1 MNPLRQGGAPLVA
14 AGIFL
19 SRLAGLVRQRVLSHY
34 LGLSLPADA
43 FNQAFRIPNFLQ
55 NLFGEGVLSASFIP
69 AYARLRAE
77 GRDEEAR
84 RLAGAVLGV
93 LSIAVAVLVALGITA
108 APWLVT
114 VLAPGFHGAT
124 RELTIDLVR
133 ILFPGVGFLVFS
145 AWCLSILNSHRKFFL
160 SYAAPV
166 LWNFAIILA
175 TIAAPSAGP
184 LETVVVWVAWGA
196 VAGGLLQLLIQLPAV
211 VALLQGLRPSLGRE
225 NAGLRTVLGNFF
237 PAFVTRGVTQISA
250 FVDGILASLLP
261 QGAVTAMANAQTL
274 YTLPVSLF
282 GMSIAAAELPEL
294 SAAVVHGDGGHA
306 ALRARL
312 EDGRRRV
319 AFFVVPT
326 VIAFLLLGDVVA
338 ALFFQTGRFTAD
350 DARYVWMILAGSAT
364 GLLATT
370 QGRLYNSVYFALHDT
385 RAPLRFATIR
395 VSLSIMLGYLAAVPL
410 PRLLELNPRW
420 GAVGITAAA
429 GVSGWV
435 EFVLLKRGLAAR
447 IGPEA
452 PRGSYPLR
460 LWGAAVSAGLVG
472 WLALILVGQRLGPVL
487 RAVAVLVP
495 FGLAYLLLAAAG
507 GIPLARRMIGGTGPR
522 P

>member
-1 MNPLRQGGAPLVA
+1 LTPRSQGGAPLVA
-14 AGIFL
+14 AGILL

-43 FNQAFRIPNFLQ
+43 FNLAFRIPNFLQ

-69 AYARLRAE
+69 SYARLRSE

-84 RLAGAVLGV
+84 RLAGAVLGI
-93 LSIAVAVLVALGITA
+93 LSIAVAILVALGITT

-114 VLAPGFHGAT
+114 LLAPGFEGPK
-124 RELTIDLVR
+124 RELTIELVR
-133 ILFPGVGFLVFS
+133 VLFPGVGLLVFS
-145 AWCLSILNSHRKFFL
+145 AWCLSILNSHRRFFL

-166 LWNFAIILA
+166 LWNCAIILA
-175 TIAAPSAGP
+175 TVLAPAAGP
-184 LETVVVWVAWGA
+184 LETVALWVAWGA
-196 VAGGLLQLLIQLPAV
+196 VAGGALQLLVQLPSV
-211 VALLQGLRPSLGRE
+211 LGLLSGLRPSLGRG
-225 NAGLRTVLGNFF
+225 NARIRTVLGNFF

-261 QGAVTAMANAQTL
+261 GGAVTAMANAQTL

-294 SAAVVHGDGGHA
+294 SAAAVAGEGGHA

-326 VIAFLLLGDVVA
+326 VVAFLLLGEVIA
-338 ALFFQTGRFTAD
+338 ALVFQTGKFTAA
-350 DARYVWMILAGSAT
+350 DARFVWMILAGSAI

-395 VSLSIMLGYLAAVPL
+395 VTLSITLGYLAAVPL
-410 PRLLELNPRW
+410 PRLLEVNPRW
-420 GAVGITAAA
+420 GAAGVTAAA
-429 GVSGWV
+429 GVSAWV
-435 EFVLLKRGLAAR
+435 EFVLLQRGLARR

-452 PRGSYPLR
+452 PRGSYPVR
-460 LWGAAVSAGLVG
+460 LWGAALLAGLAG
-472 WLALILVGQRLGPVL
+472 WLALTLTSDGLGPVA
-487 RAVAVLVP
+487 RAAVVLTP
-495 FGLAYLLLAAAG
+495 FGLTYLLGTAAA
-507 GIPLARRMIGGTGPR
+507 GIPLARRIIGRAGLR

>member
-1 MNPLRQGGAPLVA
+1 MNPSRRGGAPLVA
-14 AGIFL
+14 AGIVL

-34 LGLSLPADA
+34 LGLTLPADA

-77 GRDEEAR
+77 GREEEAR
-84 RLAGAVLGV
+84 RLAGAVLGILFLV
-93 LSIAVAVLVALGITA
+93 VAVLVALGITA
-108 APWLVT
+108 APGLVT
-114 VLAPGFHGAT
+114 VLAPGFEGEK
-124 RELTIDLVR
+124 RELTIRLVR
-133 ILFPGVGFLVFS
+133 VLFPGVGLLVLS

-160 SYAAPV
+160 SYSAPV
-166 LWNFAIILA
+166 LWNLAIIGA
-175 TIAAPSAGP
+175 TVAAPAGP

-196 VAGGLLQLLIQLPAV
+196 VAGGALQLLIQLPPV
-211 VALLQGLRPSLGRE
+211 GALVPGLRPGLGRG
-225 NAGLRTVLGNFF
+225 NPMVRTVLGNFF

-261 QGAVTAMANAQTL
+261 GGAVTAMANAQIL

-294 SAAVVHGDGGHA
+294 SAVAGAGESGHA
-306 ALRARL
+306 ALRTRL

-326 VIAFLLLGDVVA
+326 VVAFLLLGEVIA
-338 ALFFQTGRFTAD
+338 ALFFETGRFTAE
-350 DARYVWMILAGSAT
+350 DARYVWMILGGSAI

-395 VSLSIMLGYLAAVPL
+395 VALSIMLGYFAAVHL
-410 PRLLELNPRW
+410 PRLLDVNPRW
-420 GAVGITAAA
+420 GAAGITAAA
-429 GVSGWV
+429 GISAWV
-435 EFVLLKRGLAAR
+435 EFTLLQRGLVSR
-447 IGPEA
+447 LGPEPA
-452 PRGSYPLR
+452 RGSYSFR
-460 LWGAAVSAGLVG
+460 LWGAALLAGATG
-472 WLALILVGQRLGPVL
+472 WLALMLAGARFGPVV
-487 RAVAVLVP
+487 RAAMVLIP
-495 FGLAYLLLAAAG
+495 FGLVYLFATALA
-507 GIPLARRMIGGTGPR
+507 GIPLARRLIGRGAGAP
-522 P
+522 

>member
-1 MNPLRQGGAPLVA
+1 MKSPLRGGAPLVA
-14 AGIFL
+14 AGIVL

-69 AYARLRAE
+69 AYSRLRAE
-77 GRDEEAR
+77 GRDQEAR
-84 RLAGAVLGV
+84 SLAGAVLGILFLV
-93 LSIAVAVLVALGITA
+93 LAVLVALGITA

-114 VLAPGFHGAT
+114 VLAPGFEGPK
-124 RELTIDLVR
+124 RELTIQLVR
-133 ILFPGVGFLVFS
+133 VLFPGVGLLVLS

-166 LWNFAIILA
+166 LWNLAIIAA
-175 TIAAPSAGP
+175 TIAAPQGP
-184 LETVVVWVAWGA
+184 LEGVVLWVAWGA
-196 VAGGLLQLLIQLPAV
+196 VAGGALQLLVQLPSV
-211 VALLQGLRPSLGRE
+211 LSLVPGLRPGLGRA
-225 NAGLRTVLGNFF
+225 NPNVRSVLGNFF

-261 QGAVTAMANAQTL
+261 GGAVTAMANAQVL

-294 SAAVVHGDGGHA
+294 AAAAVAGEAGPR
-306 ALRARL
+306 LRSRL

-326 VIAFLLLGDVVA
+326 VVAFLLLGEIIA
-338 ALFFQTGRFTAD
+338 ALFFQTGRFTAE
-350 DARYVWMILAGSAT
+350 DARYVWMILGGSAI
-364 GLLATT
+364 GLLAST

-395 VSLSIMLGYLAAVPL
+395 VALSIMLGYFAAVHL
-410 PRLLELNPRW
+410 PRLLDVNPRW
-420 GAVGITAAA
+420 GAAGITAAA
-429 GVSGWV
+429 GISAWV
-435 EFVLLKRGLAAR
+435 EFILLQRGLVSR
-447 IGPEA
+447 LGPE
-452 PRGSYPLR
+452 PRRAGYSLR
-460 LWGAAVSAGLVG
+460 LWGAALLAGATA
-472 WLALILVGQRLGPVL
+472 WLALTLAGRRFGPEL
-487 RAVAVLVP
+487 RALMVLIP
-495 FGLAYLLLAAAG
+495 FGLVYLLATALA
-507 GIPLARRMIGGTGPR
+507 GIPLARRLIGRGAGAP
-522 P
+522 

>member
-1 MNPLRQGGAPLVA
+1 MKSPLRGGAPLVA
-14 AGIFL
+14 AGIVL

-69 AYARLRAE
+69 AYSRLRAE
-77 GRDEEAR
+77 GRDQEAR
-84 RLAGAVLGV
+84 SLAGAVLGILFLV
-93 LSIAVAVLVALGITA
+93 LAVLVALGITA

-114 VLAPGFHGAT
+114 VLAPGFEGPK
-124 RELTIDLVR
+124 RELTIQLVR
-133 ILFPGVGFLVFS
+133 VLFPGVGLLVLS

-166 LWNFAIILA
+166 LWNLAIIAA
-175 TIAAPSAGP
+175 TIAAPQGP
-184 LETVVVWVAWGA
+184 LEGVVLWVAWGA
-196 VAGGLLQLLIQLPAV
+196 VAGGALQLMVQLPSV
-211 VALLQGLRPSLGRE
+211 LSLVPGLRPGLGRA
-225 NAGLRTVLGNFF
+225 NPNVRSVLGNFF

-261 QGAVTAMANAQTL
+261 GGAVTAMANAQVL

-294 SAAVVHGDGGHA
+294 AAAAVAGEAGPR
-306 ALRARL
+306 LRSRL

-326 VIAFLLLGDVVA
+326 VVAFLLLGEIIA
-338 ALFFQTGRFTAD
+338 ALFFQTGRFTAE
-350 DARYVWMILAGSAT
+350 DARYVWMILGGSAI
-364 GLLATT
+364 GLLAST

-395 VSLSIMLGYLAAVPL
+395 VALSIMLGYFAAVHL
-410 PRLLELNPRW
+410 PRLLDVNPRW
-420 GAVGITAAA
+420 GAAGITAAA
-429 GVSGWV
+429 GISAWV
-435 EFVLLKRGLAAR
+435 EFILLQRGLVSR
-447 IGPEA
+447 LGPE
-452 PRGSYPLR
+452 PRRAGYSLR
-460 LWGAAVSAGLVG
+460 LWGAALLAGATA
-472 WLALILVGQRLGPVL
+472 WLALTLAGRRFGPEL
-487 RAVAVLVP
+487 RALMVLIP
-495 FGLAYLLLAAAG
+495 FGLVYLLATALA
-507 GIPLARRMIGGTGPR
+507 GIPLARRLIGRGAGAP
-522 P
+522 

>member
-1 MNPLRQGGAPLVA
+1 LNPLRRGGAPLVA

-69 AYARLRAE
+69 VYTRLKTE

-84 RLAGAVLGV
+84 RLAGAVFGI
-93 LSIAVAVLVALGITA
+93 LSIAVAVLVAIGITA
-108 APWLVT
+108 APVLVT
-114 VLAPGFHGAT
+114 LLAPGFHGPK
-124 RELTIDLVR
+124 RELTITLVR
-133 ILFPGVGFLVFS
+133 ILFPGVGLLVFS
-145 AWCLSILNSHRKFFL
+145 AWCLSILNSHRQFFL

-166 LWNFAIILA
+166 LWNAAIIVA
-175 TIAAPSAGP
+175 TIAAPAAAS
-184 LETVVVWVAWGA
+184 LESVVIWVAWGA
-196 VAGGLLQLLIQLPAV
+196 VAGGLLQLLVQLPSV
-211 VALLQGLRPSLGRE
+211 LGLLQEFRPSLGRGST
-225 NAGLRTVLGNFF
+225 GLRTVLGNFF

-261 QGAVTAMANAQTL
+261 GGAVTAIANAQTL

-294 SAAVVHGDGGHA
+294 SAAAVHGEAGHA
-306 ALRARL
+306 ELRARL

-326 VIAFLLLGDVVA
+326 VVAFLLLGQVIA
-338 ALFFQTGRFTAD
+338 ALFFQTGRFTAED
-350 DARYVWMILAGSAT
+350 SRFVWMILAGSAT

-385 RAPLRFATIR
+385 RTPLRFATIR
-395 VSLSIMLGYLAAVPL
+395 VALSIMLGYLAAVPL

-435 EFVLLKRGLAAR
+435 EFMLLKRGLVGR
-447 IGPEA
+447 IGSEA
-452 PRGSYPLR
+452 PRGSYPLL
-460 LWGAAVSAGLVG
+460 LWGAAFLAGLIG
-472 WLALILVGQRLGPVL
+472 WLALTFAGERFGPVAL
-487 RAVAVLVP
+487 AAVVLAP
-495 FGLAYLLLAAAG
+495 FGLTYLLVTAAA
-507 GIPLARRMIGGTGPR
+507 GIPLARRLIGRAGPR

>member
-1 MNPLRQGGAPLVA
+1 LKSPFSGGAPLVA
-14 AGIFL
+14 AGIVL

-69 AYARLRAE
+69 AYSRLRAE
-77 GRDEEAR
+77 GRDDEAR
-84 RLAGAVLGV
+84 RLAGAVLGMLFLV
-93 LSIAVAVLVALGITA
+93 VALLVALGITT

-114 VLAPGFHGAT
+114 VLAPGFEGPK
-124 RELTIDLVR
+124 RDLTIQLVR
-133 ILFPGVGFLVFS
+133 VLFPGVGLLVLS

-166 LWNFAIILA
+166 LWNLAIIVA
-175 TIAAPSAGP
+175 TIAAPPGP
-184 LETVVVWVAWGA
+184 LERVVLWVAWGA
-196 VAGGLLQLLIQLPAV
+196 VAGGALQLLIQLPPVRSLAP
-211 VALLQGLRPSLGRE
+211 GLRLGLGRG
-225 NAGLRTVLGNFF
+225 NPMVTTVLGNFF

-261 QGAVTAMANAQTL
+261 GGAVTAMANAQVL

-294 SAAVVHGDGGHA
+294 SAVASAGERGHA
-306 ALRARL
+306 AIRTRL

-326 VIAFLLLGDVVA
+326 VVAFLLLGEVIA
-338 ALFFQTGRFTAD
+338 ALFFQTGRFTAE
-350 DARYVWMILAGSAT
+350 DARYVWMILGGSAI
-364 GLLATT
+364 GLLAST

-395 VSLSIMLGYLAAVPL
+395 VALSIMLGYFAAVHL
-410 PRLLELNPRW
+410 PGLLDVNPRW
-420 GAVGITAAA
+420 GAAGITAAA
-429 GVSGWV
+429 GISAWV
-435 EFVLLKRGLAAR
+435 EFALLQRGLVAR
-447 IGPEA
+447 LGPEPA
-452 PRGSYPLR
+452 RAGYSLR
-460 LWGAAVSAGLVG
+460 LWGAALLAGAAG
-472 WLALILVGQRLGPVL
+472 GLALTLAGQRLGPEL
-487 RAVAVLVP
+487 RAMVVLIP
-495 FGLAYLLLAAAG
+495 FGIVYLLATALA
-507 GIPLARRMIGGTGPR
+507 GIPLARRLIGRGAGTP
-522 P
+522 

>member
-1 MNPLRQGGAPLVA
+1 MKSLLRGGAPVVA
-14 AGIFL
+14 AGIVL

-69 AYARLRAE
+69 AYSRLRAE
-77 GRDEEAR
+77 GRDQEAR
-84 RLAGAVLGV
+84 SLAGAVLGLLFLV
-93 LSIAVAVLVALGITA
+93 VAVLVALGITA

-114 VLAPGFHGAT
+114 VLAPGFEGAK
-124 RELTIDLVR
+124 RELTIRLVR
-133 ILFPGVGFLVFS
+133 VLFPGVGLLVLS

-166 LWNFAIILA
+166 LWNLAIIAA
-175 TIAAPSAGP
+175 TIAAPQGP
-184 LETVVVWVAWGA
+184 LEGVVLWVAWGA
-196 VAGGLLQLLIQLPAV
+196 VAGGALQLLVQLPAV
-211 VALLQGLRPSLGRE
+211 LSLVPGLRPGLGRG
-225 NAGLRTVLGNFF
+225 NPNVRAVLGNFF

-261 QGAVTAMANAQTL
+261 GGAVTAMANAQVL

-294 SAAVVHGDGGHA
+294 AAAAVAGEAGPR
-306 ALRARL
+306 LRSRL

-326 VIAFLLLGDVVA
+326 VVAFLLLGEIIA
-338 ALFFQTGRFTAD
+338 ALFFQTGRFTAE
-350 DARYVWMILAGSAT
+350 DARYVWMILGGSAI
-364 GLLATT
+364 GLLAST

-395 VSLSIMLGYLAAVPL
+395 VALSIMLGYFAAVHL
-410 PRLLELNPRW
+410 PRLLDVNPRW
-420 GAVGITAAA
+420 GAAGITAAA
-429 GVSGWV
+429 GISAWV
-435 EFVLLKRGLAAR
+435 EFILLERGLVSR
-447 IGPEA
+447 LGPEPGRA
-452 PRGSYPLR
+452 GYSLR
-460 LWGAAVSAGLVG
+460 LWGAALLAGAAG
-472 WLALILVGQRLGPVL
+472 WLALTLAGQRFGPEL
-487 RAVAVLVP
+487 RALVVLIP
-495 FGLAYLLLAAAG
+495 FGLVYLLATALA
-507 GIPLARRMIGGTGPR
+507 GIPLARRLIGRGAGAP
-522 P
+522 

>member
-1 MNPLRQGGAPLVA
+1 MTPRRQGGAPLVA
-14 AGIFL
+14 AGILL

-69 AYARLRAE
+69 AYTRLRSE

-84 RLAGAVLGV
+84 RLAGAVLGI
-93 LSIAVAVLVALGITA
+93 LSIAVAILVALGITTT
-108 APWLVT
+108 PWLVT
-114 VLAPGFHGAT
+114 LLAPGFEGPK
-124 RELTIDLVR
+124 RELTIELVR
-133 ILFPGVGFLVFS
+133 VLFPGVGLLVFS
-145 AWCLSILNSHRKFFL
+145 AWCLSILNSHRRFFL

-166 LWNFAIILA
+166 LWNCAIILA
-175 TIAAPSAGP
+175 TIVAPTAGP
-184 LETVVVWVAWGA
+184 LETVVLWVAWGA
-196 VAGGLLQLLIQLPAV
+196 VAGGALQLLVQLPSV
-211 VALLQGLRPSLGRE
+211 LRLLSGLRPSLGRG
-225 NAGLRTVLGNFF
+225 NPQIRAVLGNFY

-261 QGAVTAMANAQTL
+261 GGAVTAMANAQTL

-294 SAAVVHGDGGHA
+294 SAAAVAGEGGHA

-326 VIAFLLLGDVVA
+326 VVAFLLLGEVIA
-338 ALFFQTGRFTAD
+338 ALFFQTGKFTAA
-350 DARYVWMILAGSAT
+350 DARFVWMILAGSAV

-395 VSLSIMLGYLAAVPL
+395 VTLSIMLGYLAAVPL
-410 PRLLELNPRW
+410 PRLLEVNPRW
-420 GAVGITAAA
+420 GAAGITAAA
-429 GVSGWV
+429 GVSAWV
-435 EFVLLKRGLAAR
+435 EFVLLQRGLARR

-452 PRGSYPLR
+452 PRGSYPVR
-460 LWGAAVSAGLVG
+460 LWGAALLAGLAG
-472 WLALILVGQRLGPVL
+472 WLALTLISDGLGPVA
-487 RAVAVLVP
+487 RAAVVLTS
-495 FGLAYLLLAAAG
+495 FGVTYLLGTAAA
-507 GIPLARRMIGGTGPR
+507 GIPLARRIIRRAGLR

>member
-1 MNPLRQGGAPLVA
+1 LNPFRQGGAPLVA

-69 AYARLRAE
+69 AYSRLRAQGNE
-77 GRDEEAR
+77 EEAR
-84 RLAGAVLGV
+84 RLAGAVLGI
-93 LSIAVAVLVALGITA
+93 LSVAVAVLVALGITT

-114 VLAPGFHGAT
+114 LLAPGFHGAK
-124 RELTIDLVR
+124 RDLTIELVR
-133 ILFPGVGFLVFS
+133 ILFPGIGLLVLS
-145 AWCLSILNSHRKFFL
+145 AWCLSILNSHRRFFL
-160 SYAAPV
+160 SYSAPV

-175 TIAAPSAGP
+175 TVMAPATGP
-184 LETVVVWVAWGA
+184 LTTVVLWVAWGA
-196 VAGGLLQLLIQLPAV
+196 VAGGALQLLVQLPSV
-211 VALLQGLRPSLGRE
+211 LRLLPGVRPGLGQG
-225 NAGLRTVLGNFF
+225 NAGVRAVLGNFF

-261 QGAVTAMANAQTL
+261 LGAVTAIANAQTL

-294 SAAVVHGDGGHA
+294 SAAAVAGSEGHA

-319 AFFVVPT
+319 GFFVVPT
-326 VIAFLLLGDVVA
+326 VVAFLLLGEVIA
-338 ALFFQTGRFTAD
+338 ALFFQSGLFTAAD
-350 DARYVWMILAGSAT
+350 SYYVWLILAGSAI

-395 VSLSIMLGYLAAVPL
+395 VALSIMLGYLAAVPL

-420 GAVGITAAA
+420 GAVGITVAG

-435 EFVLLKRGLAAR
+435 EFLLLKRGLAAR
-447 IGPEA
+447 IGREA
-452 PRGSYPLR
+452 PRGSYPGL
-460 LWGAAVSAGLVG
+460 LWVAALAAGLVG
-472 WLALILVGQRLGPVL
+472 WLALTLAGNRFGPIARAAVVL
-487 RAVAVLVP
+487 TP
-495 FGLAYLLLAAAG
+495 FGLTYLLVAALA
-507 GIPLARRMIGGTGPR
+507 GIPLARRMIGRAGSR

>member
-1 MNPLRQGGAPLVA
+1 MKSLLRGGAPLVA
-14 AGIFL
+14 AGIVL
-19 SRLAGLVRQRVLSHY
+19 SRLFGLVRQRVLSHY

-77 GRDEEAR
+77 GRDQEAR
-84 RLAGAVLGV
+84 SLAGAVLGILFLV
-93 LSIAVAVLVALGITA
+93 VAVLVALGIST

-114 VLAPGFHGAT
+114 LLAPGFEGAK
-124 RELTIDLVR
+124 RELTIRLVR
-133 ILFPGVGFLVFS
+133 VLFPGVGLLVLS

-166 LWNFAIILA
+166 LWNLAIIAA
-175 TIAAPSAGP
+175 TIAAPTGP
-184 LETVVVWVAWGA
+184 LEGVVLWVAWGA
-196 VAGGLLQLLIQLPAV
+196 VAGGALQLLVQLPSV
-211 VALLQGLRPSLGRE
+211 LSLVPGLRPGLGRG
-225 NAGLRTVLGNFF
+225 NPNVRGVLGNFF

-261 QGAVTAMANAQTL
+261 GGAVTAMANAQVL

-294 SAAVVHGDGGHA
+294 AAAAVAGEAGPR
-306 ALRARL
+306 LRTRL

-326 VIAFLLLGDVVA
+326 VVGFLLLGEVIA
-338 ALFFQTGRFTAD
+338 ALFFQTGRFTAE
-350 DARYVWMILAGSAT
+350 DARYVWMILGGSAI
-364 GLLATT
+364 GLLAST

-395 VSLSIMLGYLAAVPL
+395 VALSIMLGYFAAVHL
-410 PRLLELNPRW
+410 PRLLEVNPRW
-420 GAVGITAAA
+420 GAAGITAAA
-429 GVSGWV
+429 GVSAWV
-435 EFVLLKRGLAAR
+435 EFILLQRGLVSR
-447 IGPEA
+447 LGPE
-452 PRGSYPLR
+452 PQRTGYSLR
-460 LWGAAVSAGLVG
+460 LWGAALLAGAAG
-472 WLALILVGQRLGPVL
+472 WLALSLAGQRFGPEV
-487 RAVAVLVP
+487 RALVVLVP
-495 FGLAYLLLAAAG
+495 FGLVYLLATALA
-507 GIPLARRMIGGTGPR
+507 GIPLARRLIGRGTGAP
-522 P
+522 

>member
-1 MNPLRQGGAPLVA
+1 MTPRRQGGAPLVA

-19 SRLAGLVRQRVLSHY
+19 SRLAGLARQRVLSHY

-43 FNQAFRIPNFLQ
+43 FNQAFRIPNVLQ

-69 AYARLRAE
+69 TYTRLRSE

-84 RLAGAVLGV
+84 RPAGAVLGI
-93 LSIAVAVLVALGITA
+93 LSIAVAILVALGITT

-114 VLAPGFHGAT
+114 LLAPGFEGPK
-124 RELTIDLVR
+124 RELTIELVR
-133 ILFPGVGFLVFS
+133 VLFPGVGLLVFS
-145 AWCLSILNSHRKFFL
+145 AWCLSILNSHRRFFL

-166 LWNFAIILA
+166 LWNCAIILA
-175 TIAAPSAGP
+175 TIVAPTAGP
-184 LETVVVWVAWGA
+184 LETVVLWVAWGA
-196 VAGGLLQLLIQLPAV
+196 VAGGALQFLVQLPSV
-211 VALLQGLRPSLGRE
+211 LRLLPRLRPSLGRG
-225 NAGLRTVLGNFF
+225 NAHLRTVFGNFF

-250 FVDGILASLLP
+250 FVDSILASFLP
-261 QGAVTAMANAQTL
+261 GGAVTAMANAQTL

-294 SAAVVHGDGGHA
+294 SAATVAGEGGHA

-326 VIAFLLLGDVVA
+326 VVAFILLGEVIA
-338 ALFFQTGRFTAD
+338 ALFFQTGKFTAA
-350 DARYVWMILAGSAT
+350 DARFVWMILAGSAI

-395 VSLSIMLGYLAAVPL
+395 VTLSIMLGYLAAVPL
-410 PRLLELNPRW
+410 PRLLDVNPRW
-420 GAVGITAAA
+420 GAAGITAAA
-429 GVSGWV
+429 GVSAWV
-435 EFVLLKRGLAAR
+435 EFVLLQRGLARR

-452 PRGSYPLR
+452 PRGSYPIR
-460 LWGAAVSAGLVG
+460 LWGAALLAGLAG
-472 WLALILVGQRLGPVL
+472 WLALTLAGDGLGPVA
-487 RAVAVLVP
+487 RAAVVLIP
-495 FGLAYLLLAAAG
+495 FGVTYLLGTAAA
-507 GIPLARRMIGGTGPR
+507 GIPLARRMIGRAGPR

>member
-1 MNPLRQGGAPLVA
+1 LKSPFSGGAPLVA
-14 AGIFL
+14 AGIVL

-69 AYARLRAE
+69 AYSRLRAE
-77 GRDEEAR
+77 GRDDEAR
-84 RLAGAVLGV
+84 RLAGAVLGMLFLV
-93 LSIAVAVLVALGITA
+93 VALLVALGITT

-114 VLAPGFHGAT
+114 VLAPGFEGPK
-124 RELTIDLVR
+124 RDLTIQLVR
-133 ILFPGVGFLVFS
+133 VLFPGVGLLVLS

-166 LWNFAIILA
+166 LWNLAIIVA
-175 TIAAPSAGP
+175 TIAAPPGP
-184 LETVVVWVAWGA
+184 LERVVLWVAWGA
-196 VAGGLLQLLIQLPAV
+196 VAGGALQLLIQLPPVLSLAP
-211 VALLQGLRPSLGRE
+211 GLRLGLGRG
-225 NAGLRTVLGNFF
+225 NPMVATVLGNFF

-261 QGAVTAMANAQTL
+261 GGAVTAMANAQVL

-294 SAAVVHGDGGHA
+294 SAVASAGERGHA
-306 ALRARL
+306 AIRTRL

-326 VIAFLLLGDVVA
+326 VVAFLLLGEVIA
-338 ALFFQTGRFTAD
+338 ALFFQTGRFTAE
-350 DARYVWMILAGSAT
+350 DARYVWMILGGSAI
-364 GLLATT
+364 GLLAST

-395 VSLSIMLGYLAAVPL
+395 VALSIMLGYFAAVHL
-410 PRLLELNPRW
+410 PGLLDVNPRW
-420 GAVGITAAA
+420 GAAGITAAA
-429 GVSGWV
+429 GISAWV
-435 EFVLLKRGLAAR
+435 EFALLQRGLVAR
-447 IGPEA
+447 LGPEPA
-452 PRGSYPLR
+452 RAGYSLR
-460 LWGAAVSAGLVG
+460 LWGAALLAGAAG
-472 WLALILVGQRLGPVL
+472 GLALTLAGQRLGPEL
-487 RAVAVLVP
+487 RALVVLIP
-495 FGLAYLLLAAAG
+495 FGIVYLLATALA
-507 GIPLARRMIGGTGPR
+507 GIPLARRLIGRGAGTP
-522 P
+522 

>member
-1 MNPLRQGGAPLVA
+1 MNPFPRGGAPLVA

-69 AYARLRAE
+69 AYSRLRAE
-77 GRDEEAR
+77 GREADAR
-84 RLAGAVLGV
+84 SLAGAVLGI
-93 LSIAVAVLVALGITA
+93 LSVTVALLVALGITT
-108 APWLVT
+108 APWLVYL
-114 VLAPGFHGAT
+114 LAPGFQGPK
-124 RELTIDLVR
+124 RELTIELVR
-133 ILFPGVGFLVFS
+133 ILFPGVGLLVLS

-166 LWNFAIILA
+166 VWNLAIILA
-175 TIAAPSAGP
+175 TVMAPSDGP
-184 LETVVVWVAWGA
+184 LTTVVLWVAWGA
-196 VAGGLLQLLIQLPAV
+196 VVGGALQLLVQLPSV
-211 VALLQGLRPSLGRE
+211 LRLLPGLR
-225 NAGLRTVLGNFF
+225 AGLGHGHAGVRTVLGNFF

-261 QGAVTAMANAQTL
+261 GGAVTAIANAQQL

-294 SAAVVHGDGGHA
+294 SAAAATGRDGHA
-306 ALRARL
+306 ELLARL
-312 EDGRRRV
+312 DAGRRRV

-326 VIAFLLLGDVVA
+326 VVAFLLLGEVIA
-338 ALFFQTGRFTAD
+338 ALIFQTGLFSAD

-395 VSLSIMLGYLAAVPL
+395 VTLSIMLGYLAAVPL

-420 GAVGITAAA
+420 GAAGITVAG
-429 GVSGWV
+429 GVSAWV
-435 EFVLLKRGLAAR
+435 EFLLLKRGLAQR
-447 IGPEA
+447 IGAEA
-452 PRGSYPLR
+452 PRGSYPWR
-460 LWGAAVSAGLVG
+460 LWGAALLAGAAG
-472 WLALILVGQRLGPVL
+472 WLALTLAGDGFGPIARAALVLT
-487 RAVAVLVP
+487 P
-495 FGLAYLLLAAAG
+495 FGLTYLLVAALA
-507 GIPLARRMIGGTGPR
+507 GIPLARRMIGRAGPR